1 MEKEIVIAVY
11 DKDLSWLSKLDV
23 DIKKTIY
30 RKGEYE
36 LQESEIGLANVGRDV
51 HTFFNHLYLNY
62 DNLSDITFFAQD
74 YPFDHWEDLV
84 DVINNNRWSTRSNLV
99 IGGYYGF
106 HFNTNQP
113 NTTIN
118 LNKTDGSPTQITVG
132 MMWGLAPTSHHGTG
146 NILSCNSDGTP
157 QAAPGVYNINLN
169 EYWVKFFTSD
179 LPLYGSSTLNRYE
192 FIPGG
197 HFGVTREHVQLR
209 SRDFYK
215 QVVDLL
221 ASDIDAPWI
230 IERLE
235 CYMFNPQYKTV
246 C

>member
-11 DKDLSWLSKLDV
+11 DKDLSWLYKLDA

-36 LQESEIGLANVGRDV
+36 LQEDEISLDNVGRDV

-62 DNLSDITFFAQD
+62 DNLSDVTFFAQD

-84 DVINNNRWSTRSNLV
+84 DVINNNRWVERSNLA

-106 HFNTNQP
+106 HFNTNRP

-132 MMWGLAPTSHHGTG
+132 MMWGMSPTTHHGTG
-146 NILSCNSDGTP
+146 NIISCNSDGTP

-169 EYWVKFFTSD
+169 EYWDKFFVSEP
-179 LPLYGSSTLNRYE
+179 PLYGYDAKASKEAPTNHLNRYE

-221 ASDIDAPWI
+221 ASDIDAS
-230 IERLE
+230 LD
-235 CYMFNPQYKTV
+235 Y
-246 C
+246 